1 MAAISERFASG
12 GANLPPGGAAG
23 TPTLAE
29 ALREVA
35 DDLAALKPTAVVA
48 ADAGGTYGAGE
59 QALLNELKAKVNAL
73 AAVVLKTTKAP

>member
-1 MAAISERFASG
+1 MAAISPRFGSG
-12 GANLPPGGAAG
+12 GANLSPGGSAG
-23 TPTLAE
+23 LPSLAE

-35 DDLAALKPTAVVA
+35 DDLAALKPSVVA
-48 ADAGGTYGAGE
+48 AADASAAYGAAE